1 MKKTAA
7 ETTQKRLNLYEKL
20 QEARVR
26 LAEMGLKKSGKN
38 AYGGYSY
45 YELADF
51 LPAVQKIARDLRFSI
66 LVNITEDGARATLT
80 LVDSE
85 KASDH
90 IVFSC
95 PLSTAQLKACHP
107 VQNLGAALTYT
118 RRYLYTMA
126 FEIVEADMVNGAP
139 AEKPASPKAQLEQLW
154 RQAGFTQP
162 LEDYVKQCAKTTGLS
177 GDALYTKALESTRHY
192 CKTKGVGQGAERNR
206 AVR

>member
-1 MKKTAA
+1 MKK

-85 KASDH
+85 KVSDH

-139 AEKPASPKAQLEQLW
+139 AEKIASPKAQLEQLW

-162 LEDYVKQCAKTTGLS
+162 LEDYVKQCAKTSGLS
-177 GDALYTKALESTRHY
+177 GDALYTKVLENTRHY
-192 CKTKGVGQGAERNR
+192 CKTKGADGGVERNR

>member
-1 MKKTAA
+1 MKKETA
-7 ETTQKRLNLYEKL
+7 QKRLNLYEKL

-85 KASDH
+85 KVSDH

-139 AEKPASPKAQLEQLW
+139 AEKIASPKAQLEQLW

-162 LEDYVKQCAKTTGLS
+162 LEDYVKQCAKTSGLS
-177 GDALYTKALESTRHY
+177 GDALYTKVLENTRHY
-192 CKTKGVGQGAERNR
+192 CKTKGADGGVERNR

>member
-1 MKKTAA
+1 MKK

-38 AYGGYSY
+38 SYGGYSY

-85 KASDH
+85 KVSDH

-162 LEDYVKQCAKTTGLS
+162 LEDYVKQCAKTSGLS
-177 GDALYTKALESTRHY
+177 GDALYTKVLENTRHY
-192 CKTKGVGQGAERNR
+192 CKTKGADGGVERNR